1 MQHFL
6 FFIDGISAWVG
17 KTFSWLILVL
27 TLITSY
33 DVLMRYLF
41 KAPTRWAFDASY
53 MLYGT
58 LFMMGGAY
66 TLSRNGHVRGDMIY
80 RNLPPRVQATL
91 DLVLY
96 IVFFF
101 PGVIALVWAGY
112 HFAAFSWAIG
122 ERSMNSPGGPPI
134 YPLKTVIPVAAFFL
148 LLQGVAE
155 TIRCVTTIKTGAW
168 PRRLADVEELGETV

>member
-1 MQHFL
+1 
-6 FFIDGISAWVG
+6 
-17 KTFSWLILVL
+17 
-27 TLITSY
+27 
-33 DVLMRYLF
+33 
-41 KAPTRWAFDASY
+41 
-53 MLYGT
+53 
-58 LFMMGGAY
+58 
-66 TLSRNGHVRGDMIY
+66 
-80 RNLPPRVQATL
+80 
-91 DLVLY
+91 VLY

-168 PRRLADVEELGETV
+168 PRRLADVEELGEIV